1 MVEQKI
7 AEERVRGNMS
17 SDLQKTDDT
26 RGAIRAEIPDIAGR
40 LMRLGE
46 LASGLGSQRASEEAA
61 NLAQRLREGRFYV
74 ACIGQFKR
82 GKSTLLNALVE
93 DRVLPTG
100 VVPVTAV
107 PTVLRFGETRHA
119 RVRFQGGTWTDV
131 RPDELTQY
139 VSEEHNP
146 ENAKGVAG
154 VEVFVPSPL
163 LTDGMC
169 FVDTPGLGSVFLGNT
184 AATQAFVP
192 HIDAAII
199 VVGADPPIAGEELA
213 LVEQVGKQVRKL
225 VVVLNKAD
233 RTSDAERR
241 IAAPFTRNVLEKRLG
256 RPIGPIFEIS
266 AYEHSQKNKAR
277 WDWNELVAVLRKL
290 VDESG
295 QTLVRAAGERGL
307 RRLSEELLAVTL
319 EEREALV
326 RPIEESERRIAAMAE
341 TIGGAERSLREIGAL
356 FTAEQHRLSDLF
368 LERRKK
374 FLEEVSDGARAEA
387 QRECDTVTSRYG
399 PRFRRV
405 VLGAVQR
412 IAARR
417 VLPWLSMEQA
427 AAEEEYRR
435 VAGRFVGIGNDY
447 LQKLAQSR
455 VPELARLP
463 NALNSENGFR
473 AASRFQFEDLIQV
486 ARPASPLRYL
496 ADVFLGCVGALFVIR
511 RDAMAF
517 FDYLLEMNSA
527 RVQSDVMDRV
537 QQSRGQLE
545 AEIRK
550 LLREVTRIAASAL
563 DHARTAKAQGTATV
577 ETELVRIEA
586 AEEEIQLLLRN

>member
-1 MVEQKI
+1 VVEQKI